1 MFTSARAGQNLNLNT
16 NQKYRHTQL
25 LAKRNIGNPKMLI
38 SDAKPQSASFNASS
52 MFNLSKGFF
61 SYATA
66 KASSHLTSS
75 RSLQQINMNAATAV
89 PETETVKEV
98 DDMPKVEDVSNKNEE
113 KAEEKEVKKP
123 KAKKE
128 EEKTEEKE
136 GEKVEAKKAAPKKKV
151 IGKKE
156 SDLIREYILKMH

>member
-38 SDAKPQSASFNASS
+38 SDAKPQNTSFNASS

-75 RSLQQINMNAATAV
+75 RSLQQINMSATTAV
-89 PETETVKEV
+89 PETETKKEV
-98 DDMPKVEDVSNKNEE
+98 GDLPKVEDVSNKN
-113 KAEEKEVKKP
+113 EEKEVKKP

-136 GEKVEAKKAAPKKKV
+136 GEKVEAKKAPPKKKV
-151 IGKKE
+151 MGKKE